1 MANNTYEFSP
11 DQLKE
16 LYDRFQVPE
25 EQRLEFDEDEI
36 RCSGCNW
43 NAAAIYVLASSR
55 AEAER
60 LLVEGRA
67 GLCAQC
73 YVEMLASRTPD

>member
-1 MANNTYEFSP
+1 MPEYTYEFSP
-11 DQLKE
+11 EDLE
-16 LYDRFQVPE
+16 RLYDRFQVPE

-55 AEAER
+55 TEAEQ
-60 LLVEGRA
+60 LLAEGRA

-73 YVEMLASRTPD
+73 YAEMLASRAPD